1 MQVFYFDSNSVLKT
15 LNLQQNKSKNFHIEF
30 IEALNPCKILAGNTE
45 FILDQYDIVIS
56 KHLQNVKVIGQTNP
70 VIR

>member
-1 MQVFYFDSNSVLKT
+1 MQVIYYDSNSVLKT

-30 IEALNPCKILAGNTE
+30 I
-45 FILDQYDIVIS
+45 LDQYDIVIS
-56 KHLQNVKVIGQTNP
+56 KHFQNVKVIGQTNP